1 MIPFSL
7 LYNLFPFLHIVDI
20 YTLYNKCYL
29 FKKKNDIIEK
39 FFNPLLVRLLVIYQV
54 YGLLIKFNSLKKKKM
69 TT

>member
-7 LYNLFPFLHIVDI
+7 LYNLFTFLHIVDM

-29 FKKKNDIIEK
+29 FKKNDIIEK

-54 YGLLIKFNSLKKKKM
+54 YGLLFKFNSSKKKKM